1 MADVLAHDA
10 EDAEAMTLTA
20 CDHVDVALSLQ
31 QTIRE
36 RDVAGRVSGQAIG
49 RACGQPSVGFV
60 EDIDGSRRH
69 FCALHPLEAPIV
81 RD

>member
-1 MADVLAHDA
+1 
-10 EDAEAMTLTA
+10 MTLTA
-20 CDHVDVALSLQ
+20 CEHVDVALSLQ

-36 RDVAGRVSGQAIG
+36 RDAADHASGETIGQA
-49 RACGQPSVGFV
+49 CGEPAVGFV
-60 EDIDGSRRH
+60 VVVDGSHRH

>member
-1 MADVLAHDA
+1 
-10 EDAEAMTLTA
+10 MTLTA

-36 RDVAGRVSGQAIG
+36 RDAADQTSGETIG
-49 RACGQPSVGFV
+49 EACGEPAVGYV
-60 EDIDGSRRH
+60 DALDGSRQH
-69 FCALHPLEAPIV
+69 FCARHPMEAPIV

>member
-1 MADVLAHDA
+1 
-10 EDAEAMTLTA
+10 MTLTV

-36 RDVAGRVSGQAIG
+36 RDPEGPLSGRTIG
-49 RACGQPSVGFV
+49 GACGEPAVGSV
-60 EDIDGSRRH
+60 DDLDGSRRH